1 MHTFSSLLSFLFII
15 FAQSLDNYGEKYF
28 NMDINIDEILIGM
41 PGITPVE
48 GADLQ
53 ENSIVMMHRSGHKSP
68 TLMKLEGIQ
77 NEGVLLH
84 WNDTFNEQM
93 DRTYADHQENTERAA
108 VCLSVVL
115 AKHLTGHTVLMRSRK
130 GTGFDYMLGDE
141 EDIFLPKARL
151 EISGIERETPNNTM
165 QGRFNQKSEQV
176 KPTDSTGLPAY
187 ISIIEFSNPK
197 ALFDRKEII

>member
-1 MHTFSSLLSFLFII
+1 MRSYWII
-15 FAQSLDNYGEKYF
+15 YGEKYF
-28 NMDINIDEILIGM
+28 KMYINIDEILNGM

-48 GADLQ
+48 GADLL

-68 TLMKLEGIQ
+68 THMTLEGKL
-77 NEGVLLH
+77 NDVVVLH

-115 AKHLTGHTVLMRSRK
+115 AKHLTGHTVLIRSRK

-141 EDIFLPKARL
+141 EDVFLPKARL

-165 QGRFNQKSEQV
+165 QVRFNKKTEQV

-187 ISIIEFSNPK
+187 ISVIEFSNPK
-197 ALFDRKEII
+197 ALFDRKEIL

>member
-1 MHTFSSLLSFLFII
+1 M
-15 FAQSLDNYGEKYF
+15 Y
-28 NMDINIDEILIGM
+28 INIDEILNGM

-48 GADLQ
+48 GADLL

-68 TLMKLEGIQ
+68 THMTLEGKL
-77 NEGVLLH
+77 NDVVVLH

-115 AKHLTGHTVLMRSRK
+115 AKHLTGHTVLIRSRK

-141 EDIFLPKARL
+141 EDVFLPKARL

-165 QGRFNQKSEQV
+165 QVRFNKKTEQV

-187 ISIIEFSNPK
+187 ISVIEFSNPK
-197 ALFDRKEII
+197 ALFDRKEIL